1 MPAYDYTCTACGGK
15 DVRIAGID
23 DHTAICGDCGQVM
36 VRDQD
41 VESLLRS
48 YHFQK
53 TTTDSKTL

>member
-1 MPAYDYTCTACGGK
+1 MPAYDYTCTACAAK

-23 DHTAICGDCGQVM
+23 DHTAICGECGQVM

-48 YHFQK
+48 YHSPQQ
-53 TTTDSKTL
+53 TTDRKSL